1 MIKCIFKKRGER
13 FEEFEISGHANYDEK
28 GRDIVCAA
36 VSTVSQHTARALKKE
51 GALVRIVNTG
61 KLKVERIAESEISQ
75 RFVAELVETLLDLSK
90 QYPKYIRVNVE
101 VNDDAH

>member
-1 MIKCIFKKRGER
+1 MIKCTFRKRGEY
-13 FEEFEISGHANYDEK
+13 FVEFEIFGHANYDEK
-28 GRDIVCAA
+28 GKDIVCAA

-51 GALVRIVNTG
+51 GAIVQVVDTG
-61 KLKVERIAESEISQ
+61 KLKVERISDSKVSQ
-75 RFVAELVETLLDLSK
+75 RFVAELLETLIDLSE